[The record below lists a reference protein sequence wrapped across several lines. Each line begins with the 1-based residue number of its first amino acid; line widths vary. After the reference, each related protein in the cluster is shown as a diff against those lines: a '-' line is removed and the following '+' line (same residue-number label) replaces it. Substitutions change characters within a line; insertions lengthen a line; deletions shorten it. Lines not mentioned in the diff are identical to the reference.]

1 MRWWLLLCA
10 LALSLVARA
19 TPASAEGMLVARD
32 PEGHEQGTFP
42 LTRTE
47 VDGDVAGDV
56 VGVHVTQRFRNTFT
70 QRIEAVYAFPLPENA
85 AVDAMELRIGRR
97 VVRAVIERRET
108 ALRRYQDA
116 RAQGQRAALL
126 EQERPN
132 IFTFSVANID
142 PGGEIEVSLHYFERA
157 RYDHGTWETVFPM
170 TVGPRYI
177 PGAPLASAP
186 SGHGAQPDTDRVPD
200 GSRISPSYVAPG
212 TRSGHAIS
220 LRMRVNA
227 GAPVSSIEAPAHD
240 VAMTHPTPE
249 AFSVTLRDK
258 DEIPNRDFILRWRL
272 DVPDVRAAVFAHRP
286 DATHDGYFALVLSP
300 RNDPP
305 DDTLAPREIF
315 FLLDTSGSM
324 NGAPLDT
331 VKAAVRRALDTL
343 RRDDTFQIVDFAD
356 TAFAMSPTPL
366 QATPEN
372 VQRGLQYLANLRSGG
387 GTNQLAGVH
396 AALSAAGDPERL
408 RYVVFMTD
416 GYIGNEAEVL
426 GLTQRELGN
435 SRVFGFGVGSSVN
448 RYLLT
453 EVSIAGRGAAE
464 FLRPN
469 EDATSMVERFYERIG
484 RPYLVDVALDW
495 GAAGVRET
503 FPTPVPDLSAF
514 QPLVIY
520 GRYSEPGRR
529 TLRVRGRLGRR
540 PFEQTVSIDLPAR
553 ETANEAVS
561 RLWAREKIAS
571 LERAMHRNGQSA
583 ELIESITA
591 TALEHHLVS
600 QYTSFV
606 AVDDTPSDSAQNG
619 NPLQISQPNE
629 APQGVDLRAA
639 GGTTN
644 GLVMGTTTTTGLAQ
658 NMPAPPSQPVITAL
672 PGSYA
677 GGGESAP
684 ASREVSATQVLA
696 HRGGCAGCAVPT
708 RSDEGRALA
717 VFAVVAVIVGA
728 RVTRRRG
735 TRRERAR

>member
-1 MRWWLLLCA
+1 MRWWVLLCGFA
-10 LALSLVARA
+10 LALVAQTSRA
-19 TPASAEGMLVARD
+19 NAEGMLVARD
-32 PEGHEQGTFP
+32 PEGHEQGAFP

-47 VDGDVAGDV
+47 VEGEVAGDV
-56 VGVHVTQRFRNTFT
+56 VSVHVTERFRNTFS
-70 QRIEAVYAFPLPENA
+70 QRIEAVYTFPLPENA
-85 AVDAMELRIGRR
+85 AVDAMEMHVGRR
-97 VVRAVIERRET
+97 VVRAVIERRDT
-108 ALRRYQDA
+108 ARQRYQDA

-177 PGAPLASAP
+177 PGAPSAAMP

-200 GSRISPSYVAPG
+200 GSRISPTYNAPG

-220 LRMRVNA
+220 LRMRVEA
-227 GAPVSSIEAPAHD
+227 GAPVASVDTPAHEVVVTRPSPD
-240 VAMTHPTPE
+240 GFA
-249 AFSVTLRDK
+249 VTLRDK

-272 DVPDVRAAVFAHRP
+272 DVPDVRAALFAHRP
-286 DATHDGYFALVLSP
+286 DANHDGYFALVLSP

-305 DDTLAPREIF
+305 DDTLAPRELF

-324 NGAPLDT
+324 SGVPLDT
-331 VKAAVRRALDTL
+331 VKAAIRRALATL
-343 RRDDTFQIVDFAD
+343 RRDDTFQIIDFAD
-356 TAFAMSPTPL
+356 TASTMSPTPL
-366 QATPEN
+366 SASTEN
-372 VQRGLQYLANLRSGG
+372 IQRGLQYLANLRSGG
-387 GTNQLAGVH
+387 GTNQLAGIH

-426 GLTQRELGN
+426 GLTQRELG
-435 SRVFGFGVGSSVN
+435 SARVFGFGVGSSVN
-448 RYLLT
+448 RYLLS

-503 FPTPVPDLSAF
+503 FPSPVPDLSAF
-514 QPLVIY
+514 QPLVVY
-520 GRYSEPGRR
+520 GRYNEPGRR
-529 TLRVRGRLGRR
+529 SLRVRGRLGRR
-540 PFEQTVSIDLPAR
+540 PFEQTISIDLPAV
-553 ETANEAVS
+553 EPAHEAVS
-561 RLWAREKIAS
+561 RLWAREKIAT

-583 ELIESITA
+583 ELVEAITT

-606 AVDDTPSDSAQNG
+606 AVDDTPPTPGATGSPLPVAQ
-619 NPLQISQPNE
+619 PSE
-629 APQGVDLRAA
+629 APEGVDLRAA
-639 GGTTN
+639 GGVVN
-644 GLVMGTTTTTGLAQ
+644 GLAMNRQLAI
-658 NMPAPPSQPVITAL
+658 NAPAPPPSVMTQPVSMS
-672 PGSYA
+672 PGSGVEVVA
-677 GGGESAP
+677 TSESYGDSP
-684 ASREVSATQVLA
+684 AEPQTLSR
-696 HRGGCAGCAVPT
+696 RGGCAGCTVPDGASKNAT
-708 RSDEGRALA
+708 PAALCMLALLALA
-717 VFAVVAVIVGA
+717 
-728 RVTRRRG
+728 RRR
-735 TRRERAR
+735 RAPRA